1 MKQRKANLLDRI
13 KAALAVLTGRTS
25 LFLGANGL
33 EARWQSKVGEGNTVH
48 LQLDITLNKVHY
60 SAKEVL
66 RLPDNN
72 PWNRQMLIKS
82 GMHGMVDDVMRQVLG
97 GEDTK

>member
-25 LFLGANGL
+25 LFLGANAL
-33 EARWQSKVGEGNTVH
+33 EARWQSTAGEGNTVH

-60 SAKEVL
+60 SAKEVM

-72 PWNRQMLIKS
+72 AWNRAHLIQLC
-82 GMHGMVDDVMRQVLG
+82 MHGMTTDVMREVLVG
-97 GEDTK
+97 KAGK